1 MNRTPFF
8 LTPHQGDNASVRVSQ
23 DSFQPGA
30 GPETMEAIERVEAGL
45 GLHGQ
50 DRTGLRLN
58 VTSFQRAFT
67 DDKGLKMTHTKTGR
81 PINMNIA

>member
-1 MNRTPFF
+1 MNHTPFF

-30 GPETMEAIERVEAGL
+30 GPETREAIERVEAGL

-50 DRTGLRLN
+50 DRTGFSLN

-81 PINMNIA
+81 PE